1 MPDDSPT
8 LTDPSL
14 ALTRRDLLGRCG
26 MGFGL
31 IGLTGV
37 LADDRSLGWIPA
49 ARAGSPAP
57 SRSLG
62 PMSPKSPQ
70 FPGKA
75 RQVVHLFMNGGPS
88 HVDTFDP
95 KPLLAKYHGK
105 PLPSPN
111 LRTERKT
118 GAVLGSPFGF
128 KKYGQSGIAVSEL
141 FARTAEQHIDDLCI
155 IRSMVA
161 DVPNHEPS
169 LMLMNCG
176 DGRLQRPSMG
186 SWITY
191 GLGSENQNLPGFIAM
206 CPGGYPIVATQ
217 NWRAAFLPGAYQG
230 TYIDTQHTNV
240 DKLIE
245 NIRND
250 AMPLSE
256 QRRQLDLV
264 RRLNE
269 RHAAI
274 RPHDPALEARIQS
287 FELAYRMQGE
297 AAEAFDINRE
307 PESIRALY
315 GPGTQARQLLITRRL
330 LERGVRFIQVWSGAS
345 QPWDDHENIA
355 VHHRQLAAEWDRA
368 IAAFLAD
375 LKQRGLFDQVLVIWG
390 GEFGRTPVAELPA
403 LSGRDHNHYGFSMW
417 MAGGGSRGG
426 YVHGATDE
434 LGFAAVADKVHVHDL
449 HATILH
455 LLGFDHEKLTY
466 RYAGRDFRLT
476 DVHGRVVKELVA

>member
-1 MPDDSPT
+1 MSHDSSPDS
-8 LTDPSL
+8 DPSL

-26 MGFGL
+26 MGFGM
-31 IGLTGV
+31 IGLAGV
-37 LADDRSLGWIPA
+37 LSDDRSLGPVSA
-49 ARAGSPAP
+49 ARAGSL
-57 SRSLG
+57 S
-62 PMSPKSPQ
+62 PMAPKSPQ

-88 HVDTFDP
+88 QVDTFDP
-95 KPLLAKYHGK
+95 KPMLARYHGK
-105 PLPSPN
+105 TLPNPN

-118 GAVLGSPFGF
+118 GAALGSPFRF
-128 KKYGQSGIAVSEL
+128 KQYGQSGIAVSEL

-155 IRSMVA
+155 IRSMYA

-176 DGRLQRPSMG
+176 DSVLTRPSVG
-186 SWITY
+186 SWVTY

-206 CPGGYPIVATQ
+206 ATQ

-230 TYIDTQHTNV
+230 TYIDTQHASV

-245 NIRND
+245 NIRNET
-250 AMPLSE
+250 MPLPE

-269 RHAAI
+269 RHAAT

-297 AAEAFDINRE
+297 AAEAFDIGRE
-307 PESIRALY
+307 PVSIRDLY

-330 LERGVRFIQVWSGAS
+330 LERGVRFIQVWSGAG

-355 VHHRQLAAEWDRA
+355 AHHRQLAAEWDRP

-375 LKQRGLFDQVLVIWG
+375 LKRRGLFDQVLVIWG

-417 MAGGGSRGG
+417 MAGGGVRGG
-426 YVHGATDE
+426 HVHGATDE
-434 LGFAAVADKVHVHDL
+434 LGFAAAEDRVHVHDL

-476 DVHGRVVKELVA
+476 DVHGRVVKELLA

>member
-1 MPDDSPT
+1 MSHDSSPDS
-8 LTDPSL
+8 DPSL
-14 ALTRRDLLGRCG
+14 ALTRRELLGRSG

-31 IGLTGV
+31 LGLAGV
-37 LADDRSLGWIPA
+37 LADDRTLGLASA

-57 SRSLG
+57 SGALS
-62 PMSPKSPQ
+62 PMAPKAPQ

-75 RQVVHLFMNGGPS
+75 KQVVHLFMNGGPS
-88 HVDTFDP
+88 QVDTFDP
-95 KPLLAKYHGK
+95 KPMLAKYHGK
-105 PLPSPN
+105 PLPDPN

-118 GAVLGSPFGF
+118 GAALGSPFTF
-128 KKYGQSGIAVSEL
+128 QQYGQSGIEVSEL
-141 FARTAEQHIDDLCI
+141 FARTAEQHVDDLCI
-155 IRSMVA
+155 IRSMYA

-186 SWITY
+186 AWVTY

-230 TYIDTQHTNV
+230 TYIDTRHAGV
-240 DKLIE
+240 DRLIE
-245 NIRND
+245 NVRND
-250 AMPLSE
+250 VMPLPE

-269 RHAAI
+269 RHAAT
-274 RPHDPALEARIQS
+274 RAHDPALEARIQS

-297 AAEAFDINRE
+297 AAEAFDIGRE

-330 LERGVRFIQVWSGAS
+330 LERGVRFIQVWSGAG

-355 VHHRQLAAEWDRA
+355 AHHRQLAAEWDQA

-375 LKQRGLFDQVLVIWG
+375 LKQLGLFDQVLVIWG
-390 GEFGRTPVAELPA
+390 GEFGRTPVAELPT

-417 MAGGGSRGG
+417 MAGGGARGG
-426 YVHGATDE
+426 HVHGATDD
-434 LGFAAVADKVHVHDL
+434 LGFAAVEDKVHVHDL

-476 DVHGRVVKELVA
+476 DVHGRVVEELLA

>member
-1 MPDDSPT
+1 MSHDPPPH
-8 LTDPSL
+8 LDPSL

-26 MGFGL
+26 MGFGM
-31 IGLTGV
+31 IGLAGV
-37 LADDRSLGWIPA
+37 LSDDRSLGLVSP
-49 ARAGSPAP
+49 ARAGSPTP
-57 SRSLG
+57 SGLLS
-62 PMSPKSPQ
+62 PMAPKSPQ

-75 RQVVHLFMNGGPS
+75 KQIVHLFMNGGPS
-88 HVDTFDP
+88 QVDTFDP
-95 KPLLAKYHGK
+95 KPMLAKYHGK
-105 PLPSPN
+105 TLPSPS

-118 GAVLGSPFGF
+118 GAALGSPFKF
-128 KKYGQSGIAVSEL
+128 RQYGESGIAVSEL

-155 IRSMVA
+155 IRSMYA

-186 SWITY
+186 AWITY

-230 TYIDTQHTNV
+230 TYVDTQHTSV

-250 AMPLSE
+250 AMPLPE

-269 RHAAI
+269 RHAAS
-274 RPHDPALEARIQS
+274 RAHDPAIEARIQS

-297 AAEAFDINRE
+297 AAEAFDIGRE

-330 LERGVRFIQVWSGAS
+330 LERGVRFVQVWSGAS

-355 VHHRQLAAEWDRA
+355 AHHRQLAAEWDQP
-368 IAAFLAD
+368 IAAFLTD
-375 LKQRGLFDQVLVIWG
+375 LKRRGLFDQVLVIWG

-417 MAGGGSRGG
+417 MAGGGARGG
-426 YVHGATDE
+426 HVHGGTDD
-434 LGFAAVADKVHVHDL
+434 LGFAAAADKVHVHDL

-476 DVHGRVVKELVA
+476 DVHGRVVKELLA

>member
-1 MPDDSPT
+1 MPRDLRRHPH
-8 LTDPSL
+8 P
-14 ALTRRDLLGRCG
+14 ALGLSRRELLGRCG

-31 IGLTGV
+31 IGLAGV
-37 LADDRSLGWIPA
+37 LADDRGSGWAPA
-49 ARAGSPAP
+49 ARAGSPGP
-57 SRSLG
+57 SQALG
-62 PMSPKSPQ
+62 PLAPKKPH

-95 KPLLAKYHGK
+95 KPALARFHGK
-105 PLPSPN
+105 TLPSPN

-118 GAVLGSPFGF
+118 GAALGSPFRF
-128 KKYGQSGIAVSEL
+128 KKYGQSGIEVSEL
-141 FARTAEQHIDDLCI
+141 FARTAEQHIDDLCV
-155 IRSMVA
+155 IRSMYA
-161 DVPNHEPS
+161 EVPNHEPS

-186 SWITY
+186 AWVTY
-191 GLGSENQNLPGFIAM
+191 GLGSENQDLPGFIAM

-230 TYIDTQHTNV
+230 TYIDTQHAEV
-240 DKLIE
+240 DKLIA

-250 AMPLSE
+250 AMKPSA

-269 RHAAI
+269 HHAAS
-274 RPHDPALEARIQS
+274 RVHDPALEARIQS

-297 AAEAFDINRE
+297 AAEAFDIARE
-307 PESIRALY
+307 PEGIRAMY
-315 GPGTQARQLLITRRL
+315 GPGIQARQLLITRRL

-355 VHHRQLAAEWDRA
+355 THHRQLAAEWDRA

-375 LKQRGLFDQVLVIWG
+375 LKQRGLFDQVLVVWG

-417 MAGGGSRGG
+417 LAGGGSRGG

-455 LLGFDHEKLTY
+455 LLGLDHERLTF
-466 RYAGRDFRLT
+466 RYAGRDFRPT
-476 DVHGRVVKELVA
+476 DVYGRVVGELVA